1 MRIAIGADHAG
12 FHFKEDIKDYLER
25 QDYEIKDFGTDSAES
40 ADYPNIAVGVAR
52 EVSSGKA
59 RFGVLVCGSGVG
71 MAIVANKI
79 PGIRCATCYSEPL
92 ARMSRQHN
100 DANILSL
107 AARYTNLQDARK
119 IVTAF
124 LETDFDSGGRHERR
138 VKQIHSLTGR

>member
-12 FHFKEDIKDYLER
+12 FHFKEDIKDYLEQ

-40 ADYPNIAVGVAR
+40 ADYPYIAVRVAR

-59 RFGVLVCGSGVG
+59 RFGILVCGSGVG
-71 MAIVANKI
+71 MTIVANKI
-79 PGIRCATCYSEPL
+79 PDIRCASCYSEPL

-107 AARYTNLQDARK
+107 AARYTNFQEAKK
-119 IVTAF
+119 IITAF
-124 LETDFDSGGRHERR
+124 LETDFDAGGRHERR